1 MSETSQKRNTI
12 LSNLISTTKLLNCS
26 KIKLLLEEFPQH
38 VVTDAVRDELQQ
50 LREKILHSSP
60 EELETI
66 DISPER
72 IEEKVDIRVR
82 AQLRPSVHPA
92 INATG
97 IILHTG
103 LGRAPFAKVAQ
114 ELLLDAVKN
123 YCTLEIDVST
133 GKRGERYI
141 HVEGLLNYITGAEA
155 GCVVNNNAG
164 AVLLVLNTLAEGR
177 EVIISRGQLIE
188 IGGAFRMPDVMQQSG
203 AIMVEVG
210 TTNRTHLHDYENAL
224 TEKTALIQ
232 VAHTSN
238 YKFIGFYKHVPL
250 SDLKKICI
258 KRNIPLVKD
267 IGSGALIDLTKY
279 GLPPEPTVQDGIKD
293 GADIVTFSGDK
304 LIGGPQCGIIV
315 GKKEYIDRIKKNPLC
330 RALRCDKMTY
340 VVLEATLKLFLDEKR
355 LMKENPVMQML
366 TLSVRTITSR
376 ARRFIRK
383 ISSEIGDVCE
393 MKIID
398 GESQMG
404 GGSLPGE
411 QIPTKLVALKPIQ
424 MSTNELS
431 HRLRM
436 GNPSVFT
443 RIAEEKVLL
452 DFRTIHP
459 DEINS
464 LGDIVVKVLKNK

>member
-1 MSETSQKRNTI
+1 MSETSPKRNTI
-12 LSNLISTTKLLNCS
+12 LSSLISTTKLLNCS

-38 VVTDAVRDELQQ
+38 VVTNALRDELQQ
-50 LREKILHSSP
+50 LREKILYSSP
-60 EELETI
+60 EELETV

-72 IEEKVDIRVR
+72 IEEKVDVRVR
-82 AQLRPSVHPA
+82 AQFRPSIRMA

-114 ELLLDAVKN
+114 ELLLDAVNN
-123 YCTLEIDVST
+123 YCTLEVDVST

-188 IGGAFRMPDVMQQSG
+188 IGGAFRMPDVMRQSG
-203 AIMVEVG
+203 VIMVEVG

-232 VAHTSN
+232 VTHTSN
-238 YKFIGFYKHVPL
+238 YKFVGFYKQVPL
-250 SDLKKICI
+250 SDLKILCI

-267 IGSGALIDLTKY
+267 IGSGALIELEKY
-279 GLPPEPTVQDGIKD
+279 SLPPEPTVQDGIKD

-340 VVLEATLKLFLDEKR
+340 AVLEATLKLFLDEKR
-355 LMKENPVMQML
+355 LLKENPVMQML
-366 TLSVRTITSR
+366 TLPVPTIASR

-383 ISSEIGDVCE
+383 IRSEAGDVCE
-393 MKIID
+393 MKIIN

-411 QIPTKLVALKPIQ
+411 QILTKLVALKPIQ
-424 MSTNELS
+424 ISTNEFS
-431 HRLRM
+431 NRLRM
-436 GNPSVFT
+436 GDPSVFT
-443 RIAEEKVLL
+443 RIAEGEVLL

-464 LGDIVVKVLKNK
+464 LGDVVVKALKNK